1 MKYPQKAIF
10 KISVSNKNYSYVT
23 VQQLHSNK
31 HWYFILKEIIVAETK
46 ALNFAFWC
54 VKQTPPSAYFKSTIL
69 LQ

>member
-1 MKYPQKAIF
+1 MKYPQKVIF
-10 KISVSNKNYSYVT
+10 KTSVSNKNYSYVT

-31 HWYFILKEIIVAETK
+31 HWNFILKKIVAEAK

-69 LQ
+69 L

>member
-1 MKYPQKAIF
+1 MKYPQKVIF
-10 KISVSNKNYSYVT
+10 KISISNKNYSYVT

-31 HWYFILKEIIVAETK
+31 HWYFVLKNIIVAEAK
-46 ALNFAFWC
+46 APNLAFCC